1 MQYSDSYFYFYF
13 LNKHTSQTPTC
24 TEGSKNFGS
33 KIPQLAELFYTEQIL
48 VHWLAGDAFQLG
60 GVRQSDTDCID
71 MDAFCSG
78 LFRFRN
84 GSAGVDVGHTVSD
97 HDGHIGNLRTVTI
110 RFRVHLS
117 SHGVE
122 GVGRVGAA
130 VAVGDII
137 DGCEESQ
144 FVLVF
149 VQVELQVVLRAVD
162 DDTHTHVAVVNVGV
176 EEEVLDE
183 VLHDEEVEFRDA
195 GGGIHHK
202 HHVHQ
207 GVIALWREWE
217 KC

>member
-1 MQYSDSYFYFYF
+1 MRIKDLSVNILFTKQHSF
-13 LNKHTSQTPTC
+13 QTPTS
-24 TEGSKNFGS
+24 TKGREDFGS
-33 KIPQLAELFYTEQIL
+33 KIPQLAELFYTEQVL
-48 VHWLAGDAFQLG
+48 VNWLAGDAFQLG
-60 GVRQSDTDCID
+60 GVRQSNTDCID

-97 HDGHIGNLRTVTI
+97 HDGNIGNPRTVTI

-117 SHGVE
+117 PHGVE

-176 EEEVLDE
+176 EEEVLYE
-183 VLHDEEVEFRDA
+183 VLHD
-195 GGGIHHK
+195 
-202 HHVHQ
+202 
-207 GVIALWREWE
+207 
-217 KC
+217 